1 MGTVRVGDSLQQ
13 RVRWGVA
20 CATLPLALAVT
31 LACSNSSA
39 PPPASTAAVDP
50 APESHGD
57 GMLGQVSKADQDS
70 GRSQKPY
77 VKNMRLVGQQ
87 DVRNR
92 GANGNLSFIGD
103 CAYVA
108 AYYGGTDA
116 LTGLAVI
123 DAANPQNPELIKILP
138 GAPGT
143 RSPQTEV
150 NQARKMLG
158 VMPYSLENGPYGD
171 PPGPTQLLM
180 YDVSKDCKNPE
191 LLGVYDY
198 GNVVTHEFGFSPDGM
213 AAYATVTSTGN
224 VGSPPTPGDTLI
236 VTDISDPKNPKA
248 LTTWDLS
255 QEPGMPKS
263 GMHDLDFNDEGT
275 RAYGSVKWVQDGI
288 QHKGMTIL
296 DISEVTARRP
306 NPKIRRISSFNWG
319 PPEEHGITHTTIG
332 PLTIN
337 GRPFVLCADET
348 GGSGSTADPA
358 RGWGRLID
366 IGNERYP
373 LQVSSIRLPISM
385 AENAEKLKADRAD
398 YATHFVSVDDRH
410 NARLAFISW
419 YSSGLRVWD
428 ISDPYDP
435 EEIGYYIPGAR
446 INTTLKLPERGRNNK
461 YVDYV
466 YAYPRYRPETGH
478 IWTTS
483 IFNGLLILELIDNP
497 LKRANASTHH

>member
-39 PPPASTAAVDP
+39 PPASTAAVDP

-92 GANGNLSFIGD
+92 GANGNLSYLGE

-116 LTGLAVI
+116 LAGLAIV
-123 DAANPQNPELIKILP
+123 DATNPQNPELFKLLP

-150 NQARKMLG
+150 NQARKILG

-191 LLGVYDY
+191 LLGVYDF
-198 GNVVTHEFGFSPDGM
+198 GKVTTHEFGFSPDGM
-213 AAYATVTSTGN
+213 TAYATVNRNADPSQ
-224 VGSPPTPGDTLI
+224 PPVPGDALM
-236 VTDISDPKNPKA
+236 VVDVSDPKNPKT

-275 RAYGSVKWVQDGI
+275 RAYTSSRWFQDGV

-296 DISEVTARRP
+296 DVSEVTARRP

-319 PPEEHGITHTTIG
+319 PPQQGLSHTTVG

-337 GRPFVLCADET
+337 GRPFVISLDEGT
-348 GGSGSTADPA
+348 GSNGTEP

-366 IGNERYP
+366 ISNERYP
-373 LQVSSIRLPISM
+373 LQVSTIQLPVSLM
-385 AENAEKLKADRAD
+385 ENAEKTKADRAD

-410 NARLAFISW
+410 NAHLAFISW

-428 ISDPYDP
+428 IRNPYDP
-435 EEIGYYIPGAR
+435 QEIGYYIPGAR

-466 YAYPRYRPETGH
+466 YSYPRYRPETGH

-497 LKRANASTHH
+497 LRQASARTH